1 MQQYKSTRVSSL
13 TGSVPRKM
21 AEGRQRVWAPC
32 EHQTHISRLSATR
45 LNHWAINPQV
55 YIDRSIEENRKWLSN
70 DSSYLAT
77 LNRFFSNRIVVLGLL
92 RLNIKARHDIP
103 EFLNTNFWLI
113 HLIALDIHWTCEYF
127 HFAQFLLNAH
137 RAGINLRKVRTEN
150 LQFRTDLRDRIMD
163 GWSVTLQRQIA
174 PKIFK
179 SKSPLNA
186 ALSV

>member
-103 EFLNTNFWLI
+103 EFLNANLWSI
-113 HLIALDIHWTCEYF
+113 HLTALDIHWTRMIVVEIF
-127 HFAQFLLNAH
+127 HLALFLPNAH
-137 RAGINLRKVRTEN
+137 RAAHQPGKTEN
-150 LQFRTDLRDRIMD
+150 WELEI
-163 GWSVTLQRQIA
+163 
-174 PKIFK
+174 
-179 SKSPLNA
+179 
-186 ALSV
+186 